1 MTGSMILMSEL
12 KVTRFGGSVAGT
24 HTPDRFNQDAWAGG
38 RFRTAAGTTVH
49 FLVVCD
55 GLGSCSSGREG
66 ALAAVRATRKAVRL
80 WGAAEG
86 AGTGTLTRLIELL
99 WRLEVTPH
107 DPRQWATTCLVSV
120 LQVRGDTSELTV
132 VTLGDGMVFVRAREA
147 LTAIG
152 GRGETFSNRT
162 LGLGVPHHIDDW
174 QERQWA
180 PVREFTVVLCTDGV
194 ADDLRPDALPEFV
207 DWLEPLAQ
215 GPPRAAGSALRRA
228 LRAWPVPQHTD
239 DKTVA
244 VLLARMT

>member
-1 MTGSMILMSEL
+1 MIWMSEL
-12 KVTRFGGSVAGT
+12 RVARFGGSVAGSNEGI
-24 HTPDRFNQDAWAGG
+24 RGNQDAWAGG
-38 RFRTAAGTTVH
+38 RFRTSAGTTVQ

-55 GLGSCSSGREG
+55 GLGSCSAGREG

-80 WGAAEG
+80 WGAVDG

-120 LQVRGDTSELTV
+120 LQVRRDASELTV
-132 VTLGDGMVFVRAREA
+132 VTLGDGLVLIRTEEA
-147 LTAIG
+147 LTTVG
-152 GRGETFSNRT
+152 GRGDTFSNRT
-162 LGLGVPHHIDDW
+162 LGLGVPHRMDDW

-180 PVREFTVVLCTDGV
+180 PVGEFTVVLCTDGV